1 MVENTRRVVSI
12 YLEDWQ
18 MRLIK
23 DVRGD
28 TCHIWDVPLEEIAQ
42 PLYGVHE
49 PVDSK
54 EKRMYLTS
62 WQKTQPF
69 DEAGM
74 TCNFVEISKPVHIVR
89 YGVPPE

>member
-1 MVENTRRVVSI
+1 MGRPVEGPIVH
-12 YLEDWQ
+12 
-18 MRLIK
+18 K
-23 DVRGD
+23 
-28 TCHIWDVPLEEIAQ
+28 
-42 PLYGVHE
+42 YGVHQ
-49 PVDSK
+49 PVDLN
-54 EKRMYLTS
+54 ETRMYLTS